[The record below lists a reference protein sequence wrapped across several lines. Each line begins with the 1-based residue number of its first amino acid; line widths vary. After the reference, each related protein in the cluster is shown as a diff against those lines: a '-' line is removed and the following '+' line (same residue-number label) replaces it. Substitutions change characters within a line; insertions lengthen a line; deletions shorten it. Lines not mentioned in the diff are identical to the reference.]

1 MAGSRWRWLYPLGV
15 ALWFIVAFAISINII
30 VWFFTS
36 VIDLKSEQWQLV
48 GEISRNTNAL
58 AVLAASVAA
67 WIAWGTNK
75 ARKEES
81 KRADFKD
88 RIQWAVSRFD
98 GSPSLESMAA
108 GKMIDQFAQD
118 KGLSASDTELA
129 TELADHKKF
138 IERDTW
144 RRFEVLLESIR
155 AAQERLDKS
164 LTVESISRAAD
175 NLDSDQTKDFWR
187 TLNQKSLKYRLSSI
201 ESRETQ
207 SVSSLQE
214 YLKSMEDLEKMLED
228 VLVGRW
234 KNDSN

>member
-1 MAGSRWRWLYPLGV
+1 MANSRWRWLYPLGV
-15 ALWFIVAFAISINII
+15 TLWFIVAFAISINII

-36 VIDLKSEQWQLV
+36 VVDLESEQWRLI

-75 ARKEES
+75 ARKEEA

-118 KGLSASDTELA
+118 KGLSANDTELA
-129 TELADHKKF
+129 IELADHKKF
-138 IERDTW
+138 IEQDVW
-144 RRFEVLLESIR
+144 RRVEVLLNSINSSHVKLKKLLNDNR
-155 AAQERLDKS
+155 ISDLAETVSPAQLAQFQRELAQK
-164 LTVESISRAAD
+164 
-175 NLDSDQTKDFWR
+175 NLDY
-187 TLNQKSLKYRLSSI
+187 LLSSV
-201 ESRETQ
+201 ESRETE
-207 SVSSLQE
+207 SVASLKVYQAS
-214 YLKSMEDLEKMLED
+214 LDSWIQLLEDLIA
-228 VLVGRW
+228 GRW

>member
-1 MAGSRWRWLYPLGV
+1 MANSRWRWLYPLGV
-15 ALWFIVAFAISINII
+15 MLWFIVAVAISINII

-36 VIDLKSEQWQLV
+36 VVDLESDQWRLI

-108 GKMIDQFAQD
+108 GKMIEQFAQD
-118 KGLSASDTELA
+118 KGLSANDTELA
-129 TELADHKKF
+129 IELADHKKF
-138 IERDTW
+138 IEQDVWQRV
-144 RRFEVLLESIR
+144 EVLLNSIYS
-155 AAQERLDKS
+155 AQIKLKNLLNTE
-164 LTVESISRAAD
+164 VISSVAETLSPAQFIQFKRELAQK
-175 NLDSDQTKDFWR
+175 NLDY
-187 TLNQKSLKYRLSSI
+187 LLSSV
-201 ESRETQ
+201 ESRETE
-207 SVSSLQE
+207 SVASLKEHQASLESSIQL
-214 YLKSMEDLEKMLED
+214 LED
-228 VLVGRW
+228 FIAGRW